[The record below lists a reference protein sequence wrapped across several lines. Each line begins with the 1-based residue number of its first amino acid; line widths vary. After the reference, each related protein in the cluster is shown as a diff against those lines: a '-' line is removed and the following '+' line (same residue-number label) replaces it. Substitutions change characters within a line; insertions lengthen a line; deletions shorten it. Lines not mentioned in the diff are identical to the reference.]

1 LFNLNPIVPGAQIH
15 MKKLST
21 LLFRREA
28 LLRQARLANLAFAF
42 ATLQKIATRINC
54 ARLAGRVTLKHAAP
68 EAERYWASLTA
79 HDLNQ
84 SVIEEHFTDE
94 DLMEMA
100 DVVSFV
106 TGNEALDITFAID
119 ELDELFLQPVRR
131 ELEREGVTI
140 DRTVAEVEEP
150 RRLE

>member
-1 LFNLNPIVPGAQIH
+1 

-21 LLFRREA
+21 LLYRRPA
-28 LLRQARLANLAFAF
+28 LLRQARLANLAFAY
-42 ATLQKIATRINC
+42 ATLQKFATRIYH
-54 ARLAGRVTLKHAAP
+54 AGLTGRVTLKHAAP
-68 EAERYWASLTA
+68 QAERYWASLTA

-84 SVIEEHFTDE
+84 SLIEEHFTDE

-100 DVVSFV
+100 DVVSFM
-106 TGNEALDITFAID
+106 TANEGLDITFAID
-119 ELDELFLQPVRR
+119 ELGELFLQPVRL